1 MFKNYLSYRKLFFL
15 IILFL
20 FLINPLI
27 LYAQNPSYLDRLEGV
42 GEQAYDQTPGDPR
55 AVIMS
60 IVTILLGF
68 LGVVFIILIISGG
81 YQWLTSGG
89 NEEKIKHA
97 RDRII
102 HAIIGLIIIILS
114 YAIAFFVTDQL
125 ENITFWW

>member
-1 MFKNYLSYRKLFFL
+1 MSKNYLNYKKLFFL
-15 IILFL
+15 IILF
-20 FLINPLI
+20 FLLITPLI
-27 LYAQNPSYLDRLEGV
+27 LQAQNPYLDRLEGV
-42 GEQAYDQTPGDPR
+42 GTQAYDQTPGDPR

-68 LGVVFIILIISGG
+68 LGVVFIILIIAGG

-114 YAIAFFVTDQL
+114 YAIAFFVTNQL